1 MDSRLTLK
9 LKKSVI
15 EQAKV
20 YAAEKKISLSR
31 LIESYLQAITSE
43 ERTDFEIS
51 PFVRSMMTKTDI
63 PADYDYKKDYYN
75 YLDEKYK

>member
-1 MDSRLTLK
+1 MDSKLTLK

-43 ERTDFEIS
+43 EKPDFEIS